1 MIKKNIHVK
10 NLKLRFL
17 ELNVNKEFFTY
28 KVLRY
33 FGIILIAISITI
45 WTLTIIELKGLEIML
60 SNSQNYELTI
70 EEIWSYEGALNWWK
84 ETYNSIIYPSSL
96 ILTITG
102 IIVIFSPKIYSI
114 TQDVLPKTNFPNI
127 QNNRYSTEN
136 SLMREVKKIKGAPI
150 KKPRKRGAKKKNFA
164 LIREKWQN
172 KIEKDIQNKENNIQ
186 KLRIEINDL
195 KYIRDEL
202 DKFQLLS
209 HEKR

>member
-1 MIKKNIHVK
+1 M
-10 NLKLRFL
+10 
-17 ELNVNKEFFTY
+17 NVNKEFFTY

-102 IIVIFSPKIYSI
+102 IIAIFSPKIYSI

>member
-1 MIKKNIHVK
+1 
-10 NLKLRFL
+10 
-17 ELNVNKEFFTY
+17 
-28 KVLRY
+28 
-33 FGIILIAISITI
+33 LIAVSITI
-45 WTLTIIELKGLEIML
+45 WTLSIIELKGLEIML

-70 EEIWSYEGALNWWK
+70 EEIWSYEGALIWWK
-84 ETYNSIIYPSSL
+84 ETYTSIIYPSSL

-102 IIVIFSPKIYSI
+102 IIAIFSPKIYSI
-114 TQDVLPKTNFPNI
+114 IQDILPKNNFSNF
-127 QNNRYSTEN
+127 QNNRYSTKN
-136 SLMREVKKIKGAPI
+136 NLMKKANKIKSEKM
-150 KKPRKRGAKKKNFA
+150 KKTRKKWVKKKNFA

-172 KIEKDIQNKENNIQ
+172 KIEKDIQSKENNIQ

>member
-102 IIVIFSPKIYSI
+102 IIAIFSPKIYSI
-114 TQDVLPKTNFPNI
+114 TQDILPKTNFPNI
-127 QNNRYSTEN
+127 QNNRYSTKN
-136 SLMREVKKIKGAPI
+136 SLMREVKKIKGEPI
-150 KKPRKRGAKKKNFA
+150 KKPRKRGTKKKNFA

-209 HEKR
+209 HE